1 MTLHTDTFDDFVD
14 DLLSSDVNLLKGE
27 LDFLLMQHLFNSI
40 DLKLI
45 NKTEIEDNE
54 SLAAWFF
61 MKYFYEKFWVPVF
74 GYILSKFVFL
84 IEGKKVDQKKKDK
97 SPFFLKIPFRKY
109 VCCHFVSAI

>member
-1 MTLHTDTFDDFVD
+1 VNPLSDTFDDFVD

-54 SLAAWFF
+54 SLAA
-61 MKYFYEKFWVPVF
+61 
-74 GYILSKFVFL
+74 
-84 IEGKKVDQKKKDK
+84 
-97 SPFFLKIPFRKY
+97 
-109 VCCHFVSAI
+109 